1 MTILGYHTA
10 EPFLSTPSAHRRLLS
25 EKRGH
30 LHLLSLRYKF
40 SSGWLRFLL
49 LIFHQVLL
57 WDLIISPIL
66 LLVLLY
72 QLLPQSIRLQ
82 NLIFPFFL
90 PFVQL
95 LDHLL
100 VIKGKFVFFFLS
112 AVHVLWHFGRAK
124 HCFPLITTINA
135 LFSQV
140 TKFILKFTW
149 VNFYIAFQTPSKDF
163 LRSGVLIILL
173 GWPLTMSLI
182 AHSAYHETFS
192 LASVSW

>member
-10 EPFLSTPSAHRRLLS
+10 ESFLSTPSAHRRLLP
-25 EKRGH
+25 EIRGH
-30 LHLLSLRYKF
+30 LHLFPLRYKF
-40 SSGWLRFLL
+40 SCRWLRFL

-57 WDLIISPIL
+57 WDLIVSPIL

-72 QLLPQSIRLQ
+72 QLLSQSIRLQ

-95 LDHLL
+95 LNHLL

-112 AVHVLWHFGRAK
+112 AVHVLRHFGRAK
-124 HCFPLITTINA
+124 HCFPLITSINA

-149 VNFYIAFQTPSKDF
+149 VHFYIAFQTPSEDF
-163 LRSGVLIILL
+163 LIILL
-173 GWPLTMSLI
+173 LSRPLTMSLI
-182 AHSAYHETFS
+182 AHSAYHETFG
-192 LASVSW
+192 LASIRW